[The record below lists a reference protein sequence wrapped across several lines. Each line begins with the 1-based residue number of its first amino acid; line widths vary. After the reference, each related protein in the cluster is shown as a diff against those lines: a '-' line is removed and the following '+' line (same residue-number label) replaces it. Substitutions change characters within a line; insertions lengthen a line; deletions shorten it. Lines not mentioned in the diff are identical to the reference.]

1 MNRLF
6 PGYEP
11 DEIPFLYPAMPI
23 LSLFLKYWQVPL
35 VAVALGFGALMWH
48 EHNVAE
54 VGRGIALERARV
66 ADSTLK
72 SLKPLTAK
80 AETLF
85 VHDTVK
91 LSHLVSHTDTLRD
104 TVLKHLQDTIYVKA
118 YIQASDSTIK
128 ACTSALHDCAT
139 VQALLR
145 QQVGA
150 LETKL
155 AAVPVARPRSCV
167 NTGLVSG
174 LLGALGG
181 LGVAV
186 IARHP

>member
-1 MNRLF
+1 MIAL
-6 PGYEP
+6 
-11 DEIPFLYPAMPI
+11 L
-23 LSLFLKYWQVPL
+23 LKFWQPSL

-54 VGRGIALERARV
+54 VDRGVALERARV

-91 LSHLVSHTDTLRD
+91 LSRLVSHTDTLRD
-104 TVLKHLQDTIYVKA
+104 TVLKHLTDTVIVKA
-118 YIQASDSTIK
+118 YVQASDSTIRV
-128 ACTSALHDCAT
+128 CRSVVTDCQA

-145 QQVGA
+145 QQIST
-150 LETKL
+150 LEVKL
-155 AAVPVARPRSCV
+155 AAVPVAQPRSCV

-181 LGVAV
+181 FGVAV
-186 IARHP
+186 VARHP